1 MTPSSSAM
9 DWLLLCSVYDIRN
22 MFLKHLFS
30 NVFTRFVMFAFSAH
44 VWHPCVAV
52 GNKYVR
58 IILNFILLVVAIRSF
73 SMFVNCLHAIA
84 SLRLIAFV
92 PSTLTLVGSVH
103 PFTSIIF

>member
-1 MTPSSSAM
+1 MRINI
-9 DWLLLCSVYDIRN
+9 CSDTLIKLVRHKDVVREMVGNMYGRIIRN
-22 MFLKHLFS
+22 F
-30 NVFTRFVMFAFSAH
+30 N
-44 VWHPCVAV
+44 
-52 GNKYVR
+52 
-58 IILNFILLVVAIRSF
+58 LLVVAIRSF